1 MKTMWAIFL
10 VISAYICV
18 RGIVDLS
25 QDYYEYNTITSI
37 SIVNQIPALFP
48 AITICNLNPFQTEF
62 ALKSLNDPL
71 FLSFI
76 SDDDFSLR
84 LVLLNQVSL
93 FNDSVK
99 KQFAFDIGDILIKC
113 TFSTQPCFKDDFEWY
128 FHPFYGTCWRFNS
141 RVPPRNLTQTG
152 YAFGL
157 RLELLVGDETRMPSF
172 LTSSGYQIMIDNQ
185 THSPTIL
192 QGFYVTP
199 GADTYFEI
207 SRSSISRLE
216 EPYSDCSTDSTLEKN
231 GNQMHQVLTNLN
243 LTYSQ
248 SDCFLLVIQKSIIET
263 CKCFSTLVNR
273 LDSNYDQCKTPEQIR
288 CVLRQ
293 AQVSFGQFPQYCPF
307 ECETHSFD
315 TIISSS
321 HYPIQSYAWKLLNN
335 TKVSSMFSNGSPSV
349 EKLKRRALAVN
360 FYYKD
365 FSYTYMSEQ
374 PKSLLMDFISNIGGL
389 LGLYTGAVLEF
400 SLFVLF
406 ILIIFFNSIF
416 IQ

>member
-76 SDDDFSLR
+76 SDLGLDDFSLR

-141 RVPPRNLTQTG
+141 RVPQ
-152 YAFGL
+152 
-157 RLELLVGDETRMPSF
+157 
-172 LTSSGYQIMIDNQ
+172 
-185 THSPTIL
+185 
-192 QGFYVTP
+192 
-199 GADTYFEI
+199 EI
-207 SRSSISRLE
+207 
-216 EPYSDCSTDSTLEKN
+216 
-231 GNQMHQVLTNLN
+231 
-243 LTYSQ
+243 
-248 SDCFLLVIQKSIIET
+248 
-263 CKCFSTLVNR
+263 
-273 LDSNYDQCKTPEQIR
+273 
-288 CVLRQ
+288 
-293 AQVSFGQFPQYCPF
+293 
-307 ECETHSFD
+307 
-315 TIISSS
+315 
-321 HYPIQSYAWKLLNN
+321 
-335 TKVSSMFSNGSPSV
+335 
-349 EKLKRRALAVN
+349 
-360 FYYKD
+360 
-365 FSYTYMSEQ
+365 
-374 PKSLLMDFISNIGGL
+374 
-389 LGLYTGAVLEF
+389 
-400 SLFVLF
+400 
-406 ILIIFFNSIF
+406 
-416 IQ
+416 